1 MFSNASAGD
10 PMTLKRVLDICCTLV
25 GLTILSPVFAVVAIL
40 IKLDDGGPVLYR
52 QRRVGRGGR
61 PFLMYKFRSMRERA
75 DQGGPLTVGADPR
88 ITRVGEWIR
97 RFKVDELPQLFN
109 VLAGEMT
116 LVGPRPE
123 VEQFVD
129 LYSAEQRRVLDL
141 TPGITDPASIRFWDE
156 SRLLAE
162 AADAERY
169 YVTRIMPEKVR
180 IQLAYA
186 DEARPWS
193 DLLVIMHT
201 LRRLWPEARP
211 VVIDRVLKHRKLLI
225 IAAHML
231 LFVIGWRVAFDLRF
245 DFQIPPSELFL
256 FWTTLPVVLA
266 VRLLAHAAFGLYAGY
281 WRHVGLSD
289 LTNLLKAATA
299 GLIVTAGILYMDAEW
314 RAVPRSVLLIE
325 WAATILL
332 SGGVRFVAR
341 YFREAEVDLGEVPGR
356 ATLVIGTGD
365 TAERL
370 LRQARRDGRRAIRVV
385 GLIAI
390 DREDRDVSMHGV
402 HVRGTLETLAAQIA
416 EHHAEFLVIA
426 LDRPD
431 AALMHRVVKECVA
444 TGIQFKTMP
453 SLEELLRGDGQ
464 VDQLREVRIEDLLGR
479 TAVTLDLTR
488 ISGEVGGAVVLVTG
502 AGGSIGSEL
511 ARQIARFGPRR
522 LVLVDQAES
531 PLYFTHLE
539 LLDANPGLDMSAEVC
554 DVGDEG
560 SMSRVFRTERPD
572 IVFHAAAYKH
582 VPLMETNVVEAVRN
596 NVLGTLIVAENAVGA
611 GARKFVLISTDKAV
625 NPSSIM
631 GATKRVA
638 ERLVLELPSLR
649 GSRTDF
655 RAVRFGNVLGS
666 NGSVIPLF
674 EKQLR
679 AGGPLTVT
687 HRDVER
693 YFMTIPEA
701 VQLVLAAAVVPEAA
715 DCVTMLE
722 MGQPVRIVELA
733 EKLIRLSG
741 REPYRDVPIVF
752 TGLRPGEKLQE
763 ELTSS
768 DEETIPTTVAH
779 VKVVH
784 VARSDGRAVEESLN
798 ALMAATALGD
808 RARVLSALCHFVPE
822 YESPA
827 EAGATAERAQSF
839 PTRHRRVPA

>member
-1 MFSNASAGD
+1 
-10 PMTLKRVLDICCTLV
+10 MTVKRVLDLFCTAIGLV
-25 GLTILSPVFAVVAIL
+25 LLAPLFAIVAIL
-40 IKLDDGGPVLYR
+40 IKLDDGGPVFYR

-61 PFLMYKFRSMRERA
+61 SFAMYKFRSMRVRSDEGA
-75 DQGGPLTVGADPR
+75 LLTVGADPR
-88 ITRVGEWIR
+88 ITRVGFWIR

-109 VLAGEMT
+109 VLTGEMT

-123 VEQFVD
+123 VERYVD

-162 AADAERY
+162 AGDPERY
-169 YVTRIMPEKVR
+169 YVSHIMPEKLR

-186 DEARPWS
+186 DEQSVWS
-193 DLLVIMHT
+193 DLLVVLHT

-211 VVIDRVLKHRKLLI
+211 VLLDRILTHRKILI
-225 IAAHML
+225 IASHVV
-231 LFVIGWRVAFDLRF
+231 LFIVGWRLAFDLRF
-245 DFQIPPSELFL
+245 DFEIPPSDLIL

-266 VRLLAHAAFGLYAGY
+266 VRLFAHAAFGLYSGY

-289 LTNLLKAATA
+289 LANLVKAATA
-299 GLIVTAGILYMDAEW
+299 GLIVIAGILYMDQEW

-341 YFREAEVDLGEVPGR
+341 YFKESQVELVEVPGR
-356 ATLVIGTGD
+356 ATLVIGTGN

-370 LRQARRDGRRAIRVV
+370 LREARRDGRRAIRVV
-385 GLIAI
+385 GLISVGQH
-390 DREDRDVSMHGV
+390 DHDVVMHGV
-402 HVRGTLETLAAQIA
+402 RVRGTLDTLAAHIA
-416 EHHAEFLVIA
+416 ELHAEFLVIA
-426 LDRPD
+426 LDAPD
-431 AALMHRVVKECVA
+431 ATLMDRVVKECVA

-453 SLEELLRGDGQ
+453 TLEELLQGTGQ
-464 VDQLREVRIEDLLGR
+464 PDQLREVRIEDLLGR

-488 ISGEVGGAVVLVTG
+488 IAGEVGDAVVLVTG

-511 ARQIARFGPRR
+511 ARQVARFDPRR
-522 LVLVDQAES
+522 LILLDQAES

-539 LLDANPGLDMSAEVC
+539 LAGAYPGLDLRAEVC
-554 DVGDEG
+554 DIGDES
-560 SMSRVFRTERPD
+560 SMTRVFRTERPD

-582 VPLMETNVVEAVRN
+582 VPLMESNIVEAVRN
-596 NVLGTLIVAENAVGA
+596 NVLGTLLVAENAAAA

-638 ERLVLELPSLR
+638 ERLVLELPSFR
-649 GSRTDF
+649 GGRTDF

-674 EKQLR
+674 ERQLR

-687 HRDVER
+687 HREVER

-722 MGQPVRIVELA
+722 MGEPVRIVELA

-752 TGLRPGEKLQE
+752 TGLRPGEKLKE
-763 ELTSS
+763 ELMSS
-768 DEETIPTTVAH
+768 VEETIPTTVAN

-784 VARSDGRAVEESLN
+784 LPSSDGRVIEEALDSLMTAV
-798 ALMAATALGD
+798 ALGD
-808 RARVLSALCHFVPE
+808 QRRVLAALRSFVPE
-822 YESPA
+822 YVNPA
-827 EAGATAERAQSF
+827 EAKAPAADRDA
-839 PTRHRRVPA
+839 PARHRRVPA

>member
-1 MFSNASAGD
+1 
-10 PMTLKRVLDICCTLV
+10 MTVKRLLDIGSSAV
-25 GLTILSPVFAVVAIL
+25 GLVLLAPLFLVVAVL
-40 IKLDDGGPVLYR
+40 IKLDDRGSVFYR

-61 PFLMYKFRSMRERA
+61 LFPMFKFRSMRVRA
-75 DQGGPLTVGADPR
+75 EEDGLLTVGADPR
-88 ITRVGEWIR
+88 ITRVGYWIR
-97 RFKVDELPQLFN
+97 RFKVDELPQLIN
-109 VLAGEMT
+109 VLTGDMT

-123 VEQFVD
+123 VERFVD
-129 LYSAEQRRVLDL
+129 LYTPDQRRVLDL
-141 TPGITDPASIRFWDE
+141 TPGITDPASLRYWDE

-162 AADAERY
+162 AADPERY
-169 YVTRIMPEKVR
+169 YARHILPEKVR

-186 DEARPWS
+186 EEAGVWS
-193 DLLVIMHT
+193 DLMVVMHT

-211 VVIDRVLKHRKLLI
+211 VLIDRILLHRKLLI
-225 IAAHML
+225 VAAHVA
-231 LFVIGWRVAFDLRF
+231 LFVLGWRLAFELRF
-245 DFQIPPSELFL
+245 DFEIPPSDLFL

-266 VRLLAHAAFGLYAGY
+266 VRLLAHAAFGLYSGY
-281 WRHVGLSD
+281 WRHVGLGD
-289 LTNLLKAATA
+289 LANLVKAATVGMIA
-299 GLIVTAGILYMDAEW
+299 IAAILFMDGQW
-314 RAVPRSVLLIE
+314 RGVPRSVLFME

-332 SGGVRFVAR
+332 SGGVRFLAR
-341 YFREAEVDLGEVPGR
+341 YFKESQVDLIEVPGR

-365 TAERL
+365 SAERL
-370 LRQARRDGRRAIRVV
+370 LREARRDGRRAIRVV
-385 GLIAI
+385 GLIAV
-390 DREDRDVSMHGV
+390 DRADQDVVMHGV
-402 HVRGTLETLAAQIA
+402 RVRGTLAELAEQIA
-416 EHHAEFLVIA
+416 EQHAEFLVIA
-426 LDRPD
+426 LDTPD
-431 AALMHRVVKECVA
+431 ADLMHRVVKACVA

-453 SLEELLRGDGQ
+453 TLEELLQGTGQ
-464 VDQLREVRIEDLLGR
+464 ADQLREVRIEDLLGR
-479 TAVTLDLTR
+479 TVVTLDLTR
-488 ISGEVGGAVVLVTG
+488 ISGEVGGSVVLVTG

-522 LVLVDQAES
+522 LILLDQAES

-539 LLDANPGLDMSAEVC
+539 LAGAHPGLELSAEVC
-554 DVGDEG
+554 DVGDES
-560 SMSRVFRTERPD
+560 SMTRVFRAERPD

-582 VPLMETNVVEAVRN
+582 VPLMESNIVEAVRN
-596 NVLGTLIVAENAVGA
+596 NVLGTLLVAENAAAA

-649 GSRTDF
+649 GGRTDF

-674 EKQLR
+674 ERQLR

-722 MGQPVRIVELA
+722 MGEPVRIVELA

-741 REPYRDVPIVF
+741 REPYRDVEIVF
-752 TGLRPGEKLQE
+752 TGLRPGEKLKE
-763 ELTSS
+763 ELMGST
-768 DEETIPTTVAH
+768 EETIPTTVAN

-784 VARSDGRAVEESLN
+784 LPVSDGRAIKESLDS
-798 ALMAATALGD
+798 LMTAVALGD
-808 RARVLSALCHFVPE
+808 QARVLAALRHFVPE
-822 YESPA
+822 YVNPA
-827 EAGATAERAQSF
+827 DAPRERELQREPPA
-839 PTRHRRVPA
+839 RDRRVTA

>member
-1 MFSNASAGD
+1 
-10 PMTLKRVLDICCTLV
+10 MTSKRCFDLFCTIV
-25 GLTILSPVFAVVAIL
+25 GLVLLAPLFAVVAAL
-40 IKLDDGGPVLYR
+40 IKLDDGGPVFYR

-61 PFLMYKFRSMRERA
+61 IFSMYKFRSMRVRSDES
-75 DQGGPLTVGADPR
+75 GLLTVGSDPR
-88 ITRVGEWIR
+88 ITRIGIWIR
-97 RFKVDELPQLFN
+97 RFKVDELPQLLN

-123 VEQFVD
+123 VERFVD
-129 LYSAEQRRVLDL
+129 MYTADQRRVLDL

-162 AADAERY
+162 AGDPERY
-169 YVTRIMPEKVR
+169 YVSHIMPEKVR

-186 DEARPWS
+186 EEASTWT
-193 DLLVIMHT
+193 DLLVVLHT

-211 VVIDRVLKHRKLLI
+211 VLLDRILTHRKVLI
-225 IAAHML
+225 VAAHIV
-231 LFVIGWRVAFDLRF
+231 LFVVGWRLAFDLRF
-245 DFQIPPSELFL
+245 DFQIPPSDLFL
-256 FWTTLPVVLA
+256 FWTTLPVVLG
-266 VRLLAHAAFGLYAGY
+266 VRLLAHAAFGLYSGY

-289 LTNLLKAATA
+289 LANLMKAATA
-299 GLIVTAGILYMDAEW
+299 GLIVIAGILYMDEDW

-341 YFREAEVDLGEVPGR
+341 YFRETQTDLVEVPGR

-370 LRQARRDGRRAIRVV
+370 LREARRDGRRAIRVV
-385 GLIAI
+385 GLIAV
-390 DREDRDVSMHGV
+390 DDDHHDVVMHGV
-402 HVRGTLETLAAQIA
+402 RVRGTLNDLAAQIA
-416 EHHAEFLVIA
+416 EQHVEFLVIA
-426 LDRPD
+426 LDAPD
-431 AALMHRVVKECVA
+431 ATLMHRVVKECVA

-453 SLEELLRGDGQ
+453 SLQELLQGTSQ
-464 VDQLREVRIEDLLGR
+464 PDQLREVRIEDLLGR
-479 TAVTLDLTR
+479 TAITLDLTR

-511 ARQIARFGPRR
+511 ARQVARFDPRR
-522 LVLVDQAES
+522 LILLDQAES
-531 PLYFTHLE
+531 PLYFIHLE
-539 LLDANPGLDMSAEVC
+539 LAAAYPDLELSAEVC
-554 DVGDEG
+554 DIGDES
-560 SMSRVFRTERPD
+560 SMTRVFRAERPE

-582 VPLMETNVVEAVRN
+582 VPLMESNVVEAVRN
-596 NVLGTLIVAENAVGA
+596 NVLGTLLVAENAAAA

-638 ERLVLELPSLR
+638 ERLVLELPTLR
-649 GSRTDF
+649 GGRTDF

-674 EKQLR
+674 ERQLR

-722 MGQPVRIVELA
+722 MGEPVRIVELA

-752 TGLRPGEKLQE
+752 TGLRPGEKLKE
-763 ELTSS
+763 ELMSS
-768 DEETIPTTVAH
+768 VEETIPTTVAN

-784 VARSDGRAVEESLN
+784 LPQADGRVIEEALD
-798 ALMAATALGD
+798 ALMTAVALGD
-808 RARVLSALCHFVPE
+808 QSRVLSALRAFVPE
-822 YESPA
+822 YVNPA
-827 EAGATAERAQSF
+827 EQRPAAGPEREVAA
-839 PTRHRRVPA
+839 RHRRVTA

>member
-1 MFSNASAGD
+1 
-10 PMTLKRVLDICCTLV
+10 MTAKRLLDIGSSAV
-25 GLTILSPVFAVVAIL
+25 GLIVLAPLFLVVAVLITLDDRGPVF
-40 IKLDDGGPVLYR
+40 YR

-61 PFLMYKFRSMRERA
+61 LFSMFKFRSMRVRA
-75 DQGGPLTVGADPR
+75 EEDGLLTVGADPR
-88 ITRVGEWIR
+88 ITRVGYWIR
-97 RFKVDELPQLFN
+97 RFKVDELPQLIN
-109 VLAGEMT
+109 VLLGDMT

-123 VEQFVD
+123 VERFVD
-129 LYSAEQRRVLDL
+129 LYTPDQRRVLDQ
-141 TPGITDPASIRFWDE
+141 TPGITDPASLRYWDE

-162 AADAERY
+162 AGDPERY
-169 YVTRIMPEKVR
+169 YATHILPEKVR

-186 DEARPWS
+186 EEAGVWS
-193 DLLVIMHT
+193 DLMVVMHT

-211 VVIDRVLKHRKLLI
+211 VLIDRILIHRKVLI
-225 IAAHML
+225 VAAHVV
-231 LFVIGWRVAFDLRF
+231 LFVLGWRLAFELRF
-245 DFQIPPSELFL
+245 DFQIPASDLFL

-266 VRLLAHAAFGLYAGY
+266 VRLLAHAAFGLYSGY
-281 WRHVGLSD
+281 WRHVGLGD
-289 LTNLLKAATA
+289 LANLLKAATGGMIA
-299 GLIVTAGILYMDAEW
+299 IAAILYMDGQW
-314 RAVPRSVLLIE
+314 RGVPRSVLFIE

-332 SGGVRFVAR
+332 SGGVRFLAR
-341 YFREAEVDLGEVPGR
+341 YFKESQVDLIEVPGR
-356 ATLVIGTGD
+356 ATLVIGTGN

-370 LRQARRDGRRAIRVV
+370 LREARRDGRRAVRVV
-385 GLIAI
+385 GLIAV
-390 DREDRDVSMHGV
+390 DRADQDVVMHGV
-402 HVRGTLETLAAQIA
+402 RVRGTLAELAEQIT

-426 LDRPD
+426 LDAPD
-431 AALMHRVVKECVA
+431 ADLMHRVVKACVA

-453 SLEELLRGDGQ
+453 TLEELLQGTGQ
-464 VDQLREVRIEDLLGR
+464 ADQLREVRIEDLLGR
-479 TAVTLDLTR
+479 TAVTLDLSR
-488 ISGEVGGAVVLVTG
+488 ISGEVGGSVVLVTG

-522 LVLVDQAES
+522 LILLDQAES

-539 LLDANPGLDMSAEVC
+539 LADAYPGLELSAEVC
-554 DVGDEG
+554 DVGDES
-560 SMSRVFRTERPD
+560 SMTRVFRAERPD

-582 VPLMETNVVEAVRN
+582 VPLMESNIVEAVRN
-596 NVLGTLIVAENAVGA
+596 NVIGTLLVAENAAAA

-649 GSRTDF
+649 GGRTDF

-674 EKQLR
+674 ERQLR

-687 HRDVER
+687 HREVER

-722 MGQPVRIVELA
+722 MGEPVRIVELA

-741 REPYRDVPIVF
+741 REPYRDVEICF
-752 TGLRPGEKLQE
+752 TGLRPGEKLKE
-763 ELTSS
+763 ELMGST
-768 DEETIPTTVAH
+768 EETIPTTVAN

-784 VARSDGRAVEESLN
+784 LPVSDGRAIKDSLD
-798 ALMAATALGD
+798 ALMTAVALGD
-808 RARVLSALCHFVPE
+808 QDRVLAALRHFVPE
-822 YESPA
+822 YANPGDVHRELELQREPPA
-827 EAGATAERAQSF
+827 REPPARE
-839 PTRHRRVPA
+839 RRVIA